1 MLRLLHIDSSARP
14 GRSGEQPHGSHTRR
28 LSARFVRH
36 WQRLRPQD
44 VVVYRDVAACPPT
57 PVTGE
62 WVHAAFTP
70 PAQRVPWM
78 HALLAESDALV
89 DELIRADL
97 IVIGVPMYNFGMPS
111 TLKAWIDNI
120 IRVGRTFGFDRSRA
134 GEPYWPLL
142 VDHRKRLVLLS
153 SRGDYGYGPG
163 ERLAADNHVEAG
175 VITPLR
181 YIGIDTVDC
190 VAIEYDEFA
199 DERLH
204 ASIGDAEVAVDAL
217 AERLADEM
225 EAQREAA

>member
-78 HALLAESDALV
+78 HAVLAESDALV
-89 DELIRADL
+89 DELISADL
-97 IVIGVPMYNFGMPS
+97 IVIGVPMYNFGVPS
-111 TLKAWIDNI
+111 TL
-120 IRVGRTFGFDRSRA
+120 RSYFDHVARA
-134 GEPYWPLL
+134 GVTFRYTAAGPEGLL
-142 VDHRKRLVLLS
+142 RDKRAVIFVTRGGKYSADQESQTAYLRQFLGFLGVKDVEFIYAEGLS
-153 SRGDYGYGPG
+153 LG
-163 ERLAADNHVEAG
+163 EVSIKQSLSAAHASLRALASQHHALAA
-175 VITPLR
+175 
-181 YIGIDTVDC
+181 
-190 VAIEYDEFA
+190 
-199 DERLH
+199 
-204 ASIGDAEVAVDAL
+204 
-217 AERLADEM
+217 
-225 EAQREAA
+225 

>member
-1 MLRLLHIDSSARP
+1 
-14 GRSGEQPHGSHTRR
+14 
-28 LSARFVRH
+28 
-36 WQRLRPQD
+36 
-44 VVVYRDVAACPPT
+44 
-57 PVTGE
+57 
-62 WVHAAFTP
+62 
-70 PAQRVPWM
+70 
-78 HALLAESDALV
+78 V
-89 DELIRADL
+89 DQ
-97 IVIGVPMYNFGMPS
+97 
-111 TLKAWIDNI
+111 
-120 IRVGRTFGFDRSRA
+120 
-134 GEPYWPLL
+134 
-142 VDHRKRLVLLS
+142 RKRLVLLS

-217 AERLADEM
+217 VERLADEM